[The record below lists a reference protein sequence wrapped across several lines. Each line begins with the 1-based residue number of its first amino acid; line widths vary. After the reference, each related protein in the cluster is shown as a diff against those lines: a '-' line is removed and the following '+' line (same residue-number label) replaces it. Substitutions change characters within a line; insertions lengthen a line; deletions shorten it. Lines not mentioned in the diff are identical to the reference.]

1 MNIGDY
7 MELIEIYIEENYNE
21 RLDSFLTKKLDNVS
35 RNYISKLIKDGS
47 IIINGKRSKARYIV
61 KKGDLIS
68 IKLPKPKELEV
79 LGENIPLNI
88 VYEDRD
94 ILIVNKPQGI
104 VTHPAPGNTTGTLV
118 NGLIYYDETISEVGD
133 IARPGIVHRLD
144 KNTSGLLIVA
154 KNQESYK
161 SLVEDFKTRKIK
173 RKYMALVYG
182 KFSLK
187 EGTINAPIGRHP
199 VDRKRMAVVYEN
211 SKEAITDYKV
221 LEEFKDYSLLE
232 IHLQTGRTHQIR
244 VHMAYLKHPIVG
256 DGIYSRR
263 KNEFKIHNQLLHA
276 KSLGFYHPR
285 TKEYMEIESDL
296 PEEFSN
302 IVELLRKRN
311 R

>member
-1 MNIGDY
+1 M
-7 MELIEIYIEENYNE
+7 
-21 RLDSFLTKKLDNVS
+21 S

-47 IIINGKRSKARYIV
+47 VTINGEKSKPRYLV
-61 KKGDLIS
+61 KEGGDLIKV
-68 IKLPKPKELEV
+68 KLPRIRELKISA
-79 LGENIPLNI
+79 ENIPINI
-88 VYEDRD
+88 IYEDRD

-104 VTHPAPGNTTGTLV
+104 VTHPAPGNTTGTLA
-118 NGLIYYDETISEVGD
+118 NGLIYYDKSISEVGGD
-133 IARPGIVHRLD
+133 ASRPGIVHRLD
-144 KNTSGLLIVA
+144 KNTSGLLIIA
-154 KNQESYK
+154 RNQESYEA
-161 SLVEDFKTRKIK
+161 LVEDFKNRRIK
-173 RKYMALVYG
+173 RMYMALVYG
-182 KFSLK
+182 RFSLK

-256 DGIYSRR
+256 DRIYSKR
-263 KNEFKIHNQLLHA
+263 KNEFKVHNQLLHA

-302 IVELLRKRN
+302 IIELLRKRN

>member
-1 MNIGDY
+1 
-7 MELIEIYIEENYNE
+7 MELIEIFIDENYNE
-21 RLDSFLTKKLDNVS
+21 RLDSLLTKKLENVS

-47 IIINGKRSKARYIV
+47 ITVNGKKSKPRYLV
-61 KKGDLIS
+61 KEGDLIS
-68 IKLPKPKELEV
+68 IKLPRPSELEISA
-79 LGENIPLNI
+79 ENIPLNI
-88 VYEDRD
+88 VYEDGD

-104 VTHPAPGNTTGTLV
+104 VTHPAPGNTKGTLV
-118 NGLIYYDETISEVGD
+118 NGLIYYDESISKVGD
-133 IARPGIVHRLD
+133 ISRPGIVHRLD
-144 KNTSGLLIVA
+144 KNTSGLLIIA
-154 KNQESYK
+154 RNQESYRA
-161 SLVEDFKTRKIK
+161 LVEDFKNRRIK
-173 RKYMALVYG
+173 RMYMALVYG

-187 EGTINAPIGRHP
+187 DGTINAPIGRHP

-221 LEEFKDYSLLE
+221 VEEFKDYSLLE

-256 DGIYSRR
+256 DGIYSGR

-302 IVELLRKRN
+302 IVELLRRRN